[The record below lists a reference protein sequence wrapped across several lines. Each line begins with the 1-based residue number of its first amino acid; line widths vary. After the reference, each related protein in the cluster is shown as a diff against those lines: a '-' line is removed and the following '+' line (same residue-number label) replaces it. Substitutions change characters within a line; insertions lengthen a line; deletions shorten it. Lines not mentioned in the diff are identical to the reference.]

1 MRNANAG
8 RDLPPIEWRDPFL
21 PDVLPETDEQGWE
34 VIDRITEA
42 GDLRTADGRARALAQ
57 MEPA

>member
-1 MRNANAG
+1 VRNANAG

-21 PDVLPETDEQGWE
+21 PDVLPESDEEGWK

-42 GDLRTADGRARALAQ
+42 GDRKTPEGRARALADSI
-57 MEPA
+57 PA